1 MLKLPLLGAWNS
13 ASSSPMIALLSISRT
28 RLGVC
33 GDPGLWHY
41 CEGFWCLMLALDL
54 RCKHTGWST
63 WPAPPPG
70 STGHLV
76 LSPTM
81 TAMSADLA
89 GRLEFSPCSV
99 LSPVILF
106 WGHSTQSG
114 CVLLQCGVSPL
125 GALALESLLL
135 SGAQLG
141 WVLLACFPPAPQTE
155 AKRTAWVREVL
166 GPELLPSDDT
176 ALLIFSL
183 VTFLCITWD
192 TPRWAARNPLSP
204 HSHLLQVENHQ
215 NGEFQHGVFILSLSL
230 SLSLL
235 WNVEVIEKRFLL
247 SWHFCCFCPHFLILS
262 RSLQDIQGSIYSR
275 LLA

>member
-13 ASSSPMIALLSISRT
+13 ASSSPMTALLSISRT
-28 RLGVC
+28 RLGVR

-99 LSPVILF
+99 LSPLILF

-114 CVLLQCGVSPL
+114 CVLLQCGVSPP
-125 GALALESLLL
+125 GALALESSLL

-141 WVLLACFPPAPQTE
+141 WVLLAFVSSQLPKQKPKGLRGSERSWAQSRSPQMTLPCWFS
-155 AKRTAWVREVL
+155 RWLRSCVS
-166 GPELLPSDDT
+166 PE
-176 ALLIFSL
+176 
-183 VTFLCITWD
+183 
-192 TPRWAARNPLSP
+192 TPRAGQL
-204 HSHLLQVENHQ
+204 
-215 NGEFQHGVFILSLSL
+215 GILCL
-230 SLSLL
+230 
-235 WNVEVIEKRFLL
+235 
-247 SWHFCCFCPHFLILS
+247 PTLIS
-262 RSLQDIQGSIYSR
+262 YR
-275 LLA
+275 

>member
-1 MLKLPLLGAWNS
+1 M
-13 ASSSPMIALLSISRT
+13 
-28 RLGVC
+28 
-33 GDPGLWHY
+33 
-41 CEGFWCLMLALDL
+41 MLALDL

-99 LSPVILF
+99 LSPLVLF

-114 CVLLQCGVSPL
+114 CVLLQCGVSPP
-125 GALALESLLL
+125 GALALESSLL

-141 WVLLACFPPAPQTE
+141 WVLLAFVSSQLPKQI
-155 AKRTAWVREVL
+155 AWVREVL
-166 GPELLPSDDT
+166 GPEPLPSDDT

-183 VTFLCITWD
+183 VTFLCIT
-192 TPRWAARNPLSP
+192 
-204 HSHLLQVENHQ
+204 
-215 NGEFQHGVFILSLSL
+215 
-230 SLSLL
+230 
-235 WNVEVIEKRFLL
+235 
-247 SWHFCCFCPHFLILS
+247 
-262 RSLQDIQGSIYSR
+262 
-275 LLA
+275 